1 MVEEIKLRGD
11 RPVVATAFRRHQL
24 SRIESDERAGVGR
37 HVAPGHLVVRRPDRV
52 AFQCPEFDTWTQNSF
67 VVTFDERSQRPH
79 VRRRPDRVAF
89 QCPEFDTWTQ
99 NSFVVTFDEL
109 SQRPHVRR
117 RSREGAALYVRFGPG
132 SLASIEQ
139 SVLDHNRDVGAADSR
154 LPAPPGRNSEASWW
168 LLPVVVLGVCA
179 GLVLL
184 AVAALGTTYTYKI
197 VVSRIGGE
205 AMVLLPGD
213 SEEDADDE
221 EGERGSDDGGPPRP
235 AARLW
240 CFVRSL
246 RGVAPAARGT
256 PAASPLP
263 RGLCS
268 AVVYQGIQVTWHDSQ
283 ASLVTSSL
291 ASGDLERLAS
301 LRDFEPLLE
310 LHVHAV
316 SANVTKGSTGGSG
329 RRPSAALR
337 SLLRAPQGTVEG
349 FAMRSARW
357 LADRHVNGL
366 VLELGRSVQALPT
379 ELITRLA
386 EERVLNRTRAALGVR
401 RQRQGLS
408 RLLFSVSLAA
418 AQYTLDSEPKDN
430 ATAAFSPASFRGY
443 ITYPE
448 MCNLVLSGG
457 WKARPNLDTD
467 CAEAFLGKQWVSSFA
482 PFSGDWLLSLKGTLR
497 GLAVFDAEA
506 DDVSGV
512 CGEKHALLKRLR
524 DLIS

>member
-1 MVEEIKLRGD
+1 MKIGRRV
-11 RPVVATAFRRHQL
+11 PVSL
-24 SRIESDERAGVGR
+24 SGAG
-37 HVAPGHLVVRRPDRV
+37 RV
-52 AFQCPEFDTWTQNSF
+52 P
-67 VVTFDERSQRPH
+67 RSTYASGQVP
-79 VRRRPDRVAF
+79 
-89 QCPEFDTWTQ
+89 
-99 NSFVVTFDEL
+99 S
-109 SQRPHVRR
+109 R
-117 RSREGAALYVRFGPG
+117 RSSSLFWTTTGTSEQQTVGFPLHPPG
-132 SLASIEQ
+132 SGDAEISATDEQPSTETASLESI
-139 SVLDHNRDVGAADSR
+139 
-154 LPAPPGRNSEASWW
+154 GRNSEASWW

-197 VVSRIGGE
+197 VVSRIGVDGTMTYPTGPDGE

-213 SEEDADDE
+213 SEEDGDDE
-221 EGERGSDDGGPPRP
+221 EGERGSDDGGPPRS

-291 ASGDLERLAS
+291 AASGDLERLAS

-386 EERVLNRTRAALGVR
+386 ELCHRQLGRVGKSFTLLLPGSTSLFVQYDLDALLTTRGLHPILRTDADG
-401 RQRQGLS
+401 
-408 RLLFSVSLAA
+408 
-418 AQYTLDSEPKDN
+418 
-430 ATAAFSPASFRGY
+430 
-443 ITYPE
+443 
-448 MCNLVLSGG
+448 
-457 WKARPNLDTD
+457 ARPVATCPSPLNAPD
-467 CAEAFLGKQWVSSFA
+467 FGIVSELPS
-482 PFSGDWLLSLKGTLR
+482 P
-497 GLAVFDAEA
+497 VM
-506 DDVSGV
+506 
-512 CGEKHALLKRLR
+512 
-524 DLIS
+524 

>member
-1 MVEEIKLRGD
+1 
-11 RPVVATAFRRHQL
+11 
-24 SRIESDERAGVGR
+24 
-37 HVAPGHLVVRRPDRV
+37 
-52 AFQCPEFDTWTQNSF
+52 FDTWTQNSF
-67 VVTFDERSQRPH
+67 VVTFE
-79 VRRRPDRVAF
+79 
-89 QCPEFDTWTQ
+89 
-99 NSFVVTFDEL
+99 EL
-109 SQRPHVRR
+109 SQPHHLRR
-117 RSREGAALYVRFGPG
+117 RSREGAALYLRFEPG

-139 SVLDHNRDVGAADSR
+139 SVLDHIRDVGAAYSR
-154 LPAPPGRNSEASWW
+154 LPGPPGRNSEASWW
-168 LLPVVVLGVCA
+168 LLLVVVLGVCA

-184 AVAALGTTYTYKI
+184 AVAALGTTYTYRI

-213 SEEDADDE
+213 SEEDEDDE
-221 EGERGSDDGGPPRP
+221 EGERSDDGGPRP
-235 AARLW
+235 AAKLW

-283 ASLVTSSL
+283 ASLVVSSL
-291 ASGDLERLAS
+291 AASGDLERLAS
-301 LRDFEPLLE
+301 LRYFEPLLQ

-316 SANVTKGSTGGSG
+316 SANASKGPSTGHSGSG

-357 LADRHVNGL
+357 LADRHVDGL
-366 VLELGRSVQALPT
+366 VLELGRSVQALPP

-386 EERVLNRTRAALGVR
+386 ELCHRQLGRVGKSFTLLLPGSTSLFVQYDLDALLTTRGLHPILRTDADGASPVATCPSPLNAPDFGIERVLNQTRAALGAR

-408 RLLFSVSLAA
+408 RLLFSLSLAA

-448 MCNLVLSGG
+448 MCKLVLSEG

-482 PFSGDWLLSLKGTLR
+482 PYSGDWLLSLKGTLR

>member
-1 MVEEIKLRGD
+1 RLRGD
-11 RPVVATAFRRHQL
+11 RPVVATAFRRHQF
-24 SRIESDERAGVGR
+24 SRIESDERANVGH
-37 HVAPGHLVVRRPDRV
+37 HVAPGHSVVRRPNGVLMQCSSQTSLHRNFKRTESSAANSVSNPHHFICRRPDRV

-67 VVTFDERSQRPH
+67 VVTFE
-79 VRRRPDRVAF
+79 
-89 QCPEFDTWTQ
+89 
-99 NSFVVTFDEL
+99 EL
-109 SQRPHVRR
+109 SQPHHLRR
-117 RSREGAALYVRFGPG
+117 RSREGAALYLRLEPG

-139 SVLDHNRDVGAADSR
+139 SVLDHIRDVGAADSR
-154 LPAPPGRNSEASWW
+154 LPGPPGRNSEASWW
-168 LLPVVVLGVCA
+168 LLLVVVLGVCA

-184 AVAALGTTYTYKI
+184 AVAALGTTYTYRI
-197 VVSRIGGE
+197 VVSRIEGE

-213 SEEDADDE
+213 SEEDEDDE
-221 EGERGSDDGGPPRP
+221 EGERSDDGGPRP
-235 AARLW
+235 AAKLW

-246 RGVAPAARGT
+246 RGVAPAARGS

-268 AVVYQGIQVTWHDSQ
+268 AIVYQGIQVTWHDSQ
-283 ASLVTSSL
+283 ASLVVSSL

-301 LRDFEPLLE
+301 LRYFEPLLQ

-316 SANVTKGSTGGSG
+316 SANASKGPSTGASG

-357 LADRHVNGL
+357 LADRHVDGL
-366 VLELGRSVQALPT
+366 VLELGRSVQALPP

-386 EERVLNRTRAALGVR
+386 EERVLNQTRAALGAR

-408 RLLFSVSLAA
+408 RLLFSLSLAA

-448 MCNLVLSGG
+448 VNT
-457 WKARPNLDTD
+457 K
-467 CAEAFLGKQWVSSFA
+467 
-482 PFSGDWLLSLKGTLR
+482 
-497 GLAVFDAEA
+497 
-506 DDVSGV
+506 
-512 CGEKHALLKRLR
+512 KHL
-524 DLIS
+524 

>member
-1 MVEEIKLRGD
+1 MAMPT
-11 RPVVATAFRRHQL
+11 RPVGMCT
-24 SRIESDERAGVGR
+24 
-37 HVAPGHLVVRRPDRV
+37 
-52 AFQCPEFDTWTQNSF
+52 
-67 VVTFDERSQRPH
+67 
-79 VRRRPDRVAF
+79 
-89 QCPEFDTWTQ
+89 
-99 NSFVVTFDEL
+99 
-109 SQRPHVRR
+109 
-117 RSREGAALYVRFGPG
+117 
-132 SLASIEQ
+132 
-139 SVLDHNRDVGAADSR
+139 
-154 LPAPPGRNSEASWW
+154 
-168 LLPVVVLGVCA
+168 
-179 GLVLL
+179 GLVL
-184 AVAALGTTYTYKI
+184 
-197 VVSRIGGE
+197 
-205 AMVLLPGD
+205 
-213 SEEDADDE
+213 
-221 EGERGSDDGGPPRP
+221 
-235 AARLW
+235 
-240 CFVRSL
+240 
-246 RGVAPAARGT
+246 
-256 PAASPLP
+256 
-263 RGLCS
+263 
-268 AVVYQGIQVTWHDSQ
+268 
-283 ASLVTSSL
+283 
-291 ASGDLERLAS
+291 
-301 LRDFEPLLE
+301 
-310 LHVHAV
+310 
-316 SANVTKGSTGGSG
+316 GGSG

-386 EERVLNRTRAALGVR
+386 ELCHRQLGRVGKSFTLLLPGSTSLFVQYDLDALLTTRGLHPILRTDADGARPVATCPSPLNAPDFGIERVLNRTRAALGVR